1 MQSDP
6 YCSNCSYS
14 LKGLTESSKCPE
26 CGKPLVEVLT
36 RKAFD
41 LSKIGRR
48 YKSNI
53 MLFGLPLIH
62 IAFGPDED
70 GPHGKAKGILALGE
84 KATGLIAV
92 GGQATGV
99 VAIGGLA
106 RGVCCLGG
114 LSVGLLSCGGCAL
127 GLLVS
132 GGMAVGLF
140 ASGGLACGW
149 MATGGIAI
157 GAYAAGGATWGSHT
171 AGAGGND
178 PQAVIAFTDW
188 SWLMGGNSPLG
199 AMYTPMAWILGIGIV
214 LSGLIG
220 LLMLI
225 AYLRHD
231 HGAPT

>member
-1 MQSDP
+1 MQGDP

-14 LKGLTESSKCPE
+14 LKGLTDSSKCPE

-41 LSKIGRR
+41 LSKFGRR
-48 YKSNI
+48 YKSRI

-84 KATGLIAV
+84 KATGLIAI
-92 GGQATGV
+92 GGQATGI
-99 VAIGGLA
+99 VAIGGFA

-114 LSVGLLSCGGCAL
+114 ISIGLFSCGGCAL
-127 GLLVS
+127 GVL
-132 GGMAVGLF
+132 M
-140 ASGGLACGW
+140 ASGGLAAALLASGGMAIGW
-149 MATGGIAI
+149 LATGGMAI
-157 GAYAAGGATWGSHT
+157 GVYAAGGATWGT
-171 AGAGGND
+171 YTMGAGAND
-178 PQAVIAFTDW
+178 PQASAMLANW
-188 SWLMGGNSPLG
+188 SWLMGNSPLS
-199 AMYTPMAWILGIGIV
+199 AMYMPMAWILGV
-214 LSGLIG
+214 MVALLGLIG
-220 LLMLI
+220 LLMLV